1 MSFQGQAVAKDVLG
15 PDDNCLA
22 WLDAGLVQEWVKTG
36 RLLLLVQHS
45 NAAHGLL
52 VCHRGDDSAPNPILP
67 AEHCFP
73 IDGDFKCEID
83 TSCAHSQSERTS
95 RPTKPSNDAAG
106 SDIYV
111 KVVHRRRRLLLEMPA
126 TDAARA
132 FLAHVSKA
140 AERHALLRSPPE
152 SFLWLQHYGGLQQSQ
167 EGTPLQ
173 SPGEPPRQSIAE
185 GATPLAARES
195 VVRLQL
201 AMREDDYTH
210 LQELRLLVGTWN
222 VNGQAAGNTG
232 LSEWLSCDAEAPQL
246 YAVGFQEL
254 DLSKEALLFADS
266 PREEE
271 WLTCVAMGLHPG
283 CRYKLVKLVRLV
295 GMMLVLFVDEALAD
309 QVHEVEAHWVGTGIL
324 GKMGN
329 KGAVAVR
336 LRLHAS
342 TLCFVNCHLAAHLE
356 ECQRRNQDFADIC
369 ARLAFGNTSRGLG
382 DHDQVFWLGDLNYR
396 LADLDPEH
404 VKTQVE
410 QGRLD
415 ALLAYDQLRS
425 QQRLG
430 RAFMG
435 YEEGP
440 ILFRPTYKYTPGS
453 QQWDLSE
460 KQRAPAWCDRV
471 LWRGPHVTQVRYSSH
486 EALVLSD
493 HKPVSALFRVGVKVV
508 DQAKFRTVY
517 EEIMKKLDKLEN
529 EFLPQVAVDRL
540 EVQFERLRFMES
552 QVQTLT
558 VANTGQVPVEFCFR
572 AKHDTGR
579 YCKDWLRA
587 IPSSGAIK
595 PGETCLVTLELCVDK
610 RTAWQLN
617 SASDSLEDI
626 LVLHLERGKD
636 IFVTVSGEYEPSCY
650 GCSLEALARIPCPVR
665 ELGRDRLLRV
675 EQSPCQ
681 EGLLGVPFEVPKELW
696 LLVDHLHKYGLTQD
710 DLFQQSGL
718 SNELHHIRD
727 ALDARLDGHLPG
739 SVHSMAEALLLFLDA
754 LPEPVVPY
762 ACYQRCL
769 DCSNNFVL
777 AKQVVSQMTPEVH
790 RHTFLYLVCFLKELL
805 THANDNR
812 LDAKLL
818 ANVFGPVLLRPKAHA
833 ALEPGTSPWDT
844 RRDTDERKKA
854 TFVYHFLMNDYSD

>member
-1 MSFQGQAVAKDVLG
+1 MFVHTLCHVTAHDTMTRQWNVTRLRSSEHSFDSAFHALQKLVFF
-15 PDDNCLA
+15 NCNMLHLFLVSQPGLQRSFNHSILHQHVGLLA
-22 WLDAGLVQEWVKTG
+22 IC
-36 RLLLLVQHS
+36 VQH
-45 NAAHGLL
+45 
-52 VCHRGDDSAPNPILP
+52 VCEATFIVLSLGHRLP
-67 AEHCFP
+67 S
-73 IDGDFKCEID
+73 I
-83 TSCAHSQSERTS
+83 
-95 RPTKPSNDAAG
+95 
-106 SDIYV
+106 
-111 KVVHRRRRLLLEMPA
+111 PA
-126 TDAARA
+126 T
-132 FLAHVSKA
+132 LTN
-140 AERHALLRSPPE
+140 
-152 SFLWLQHYGGLQQSQ
+152 G
-167 EGTPLQ
+167 
-173 SPGEPPRQSIAE
+173 PG
-185 GATPLAARES
+185 
-195 VVRLQL
+195 
-201 AMREDDYTH
+201 
-210 LQELRLLVGTWN
+210 
-222 VNGQAAGNTG
+222 
-232 LSEWLSCDAEAPQL
+232 
-246 YAVGFQEL
+246 
-254 DLSKEALLFADS
+254 
-266 PREEE
+266 
-271 WLTCVAMGLHPG
+271 
-283 CRYKLVKLVRLV
+283 
-295 GMMLVLFVDEALAD
+295 
-309 QVHEVEAHWVGTGIL
+309 
-324 GKMGN
+324 
-329 KGAVAVR
+329 
-336 LRLHAS
+336 
-342 TLCFVNCHLAAHLE
+342 
-356 ECQRRNQDFADIC
+356 
-369 ARLAFGNTSRGLG
+369 
-382 DHDQVFWLGDLNYR
+382 
-396 LADLDPEH
+396 
-404 VKTQVE
+404 
-410 QGRLD
+410 
-415 ALLAYDQLRS
+415 
-425 QQRLG
+425 
-430 RAFMG
+430 
-435 YEEGP
+435 
-440 ILFRPTYKYTPGS
+440 

-636 IFVTVSGEYEPSCY
+636 IFISFIEYEPSCY

-777 AKQVVSQMTPEVH
+777 AKQTVLSSIEDD
-790 RHTFLYLVCFLKELL
+790 RHLNRARKGVLIPLGLSASSSGAPSGRDLASRCGRAPRDLENRWANKE
-805 THANDNR
+805 
-812 LDAKLL
+812 
-818 ANVFGPVLLRPKAHA
+818 GSSSSCHA
-833 ALEPGTSPWDT
+833 APSRCICQKWEQTLDTLDPW
-844 RRDTDERKKA
+844 R
-854 TFVYHFLMNDYSD
+854 V

>member
-1 MSFQGQAVAKDVLG
+1 MFQTPTFMWGLELLLLLEEFIPLENVTSQQEI
-15 PDDNCLA
+15 PDTLTQ

-140 AERHALLRSPPE
+140 AERTITQWACPAAESPE

-471 LWRGPHVTQVRYSSH
+471 LWRGPHVTQV
-486 EALVLSD
+486 
-493 HKPVSALFRVGVKVV
+493 
-508 DQAKFRTVY
+508 
-517 EEIMKKLDKLEN
+517 
-529 EFLPQVAVDRL
+529 
-540 EVQFERLRFMES
+540 QFERLRFMES

-636 IFVTVSGEYEPSCY
+636 IFIS
-650 GCSLEALARIPCPVR
+650 
-665 ELGRDRLLRV
+665 
-675 EQSPCQ
+675 
-681 EGLLGVPFEVPKELW
+681 F
-696 LLVDHLHKYGLTQD
+696 
-710 DLFQQSGL
+710 
-718 SNELHHIRD
+718 
-727 ALDARLDGHLPG
+727 
-739 SVHSMAEALLLFLDA
+739 
-754 LPEPVVPY
+754 
-762 ACYQRCL
+762 
-769 DCSNNFVL
+769 
-777 AKQVVSQMTPEVH
+777 
-790 RHTFLYLVCFLKELL
+790 
-805 THANDNR
+805 
-812 LDAKLL
+812 
-818 ANVFGPVLLRPKAHA
+818 
-833 ALEPGTSPWDT
+833 
-844 RRDTDERKKA
+844 
-854 TFVYHFLMNDYSD
+854 

>member
-1 MSFQGQAVAKDVLG
+1 MSSQGQTIAKDVLA
-15 PDDNCLA
+15 PDDTCLT
-22 WLDAGLVQEWVKTG
+22 WIEAGLVQEWVKTG

-52 VCHRGDDSAPNPILP
+52 VCLRGDDSGLNPILP
-67 AEHCFP
+67 AEHSFP

-83 TSCAHSQSERTS
+83 TSCAQGQGERLRRAQT
-95 RPTKPSNDAAG
+95 SNDAAG

-111 KVVHRRRRLLLEMPA
+111 KVVHRRRRLLLELPA
-126 TDAARA
+126 NDAARA

-152 SFLWLQHYGGLQQSQ
+152 SFLWLQHYGDMQQSQ

-173 SPGEPPRQSIAE
+173 SPGEPPRHSIAE

-210 LQELRLLVGTWN
+210 LQELRLFVGTWN
-222 VNGQAAGNTG
+222 VNGQAAGNVG

-271 WLTCVAMGLHPG
+271 WLTSVAMGLHPG

-295 GMMLVLFVDEALAD
+295 GMMLVLFVDESLASE
-309 QVHEVEAHWVGTGIL
+309 VHDVEAHWVGTGIL

-369 ARLAFGNTSRGLG
+369 ARLAFGNTSRSLG

-435 YEEGP
+435 YEEGA
-440 ILFRPTYKYTPGS
+440 ILFRPTYKYSPGT
-453 QQWDLSE
+453 QLWDLGE
-460 KQRAPAWCDRV
+460 KQRAPAWCDRI

-486 EALVLSD
+486 ESLVLSD
-493 HKPVSALFRVGVKVV
+493 HKPVSALFRFGVKVV
-508 DQAKFRTVY
+508 DQAKYRTVY

-558 VANTGQVPVEFCFR
+558 VANTGQVPVEFSFR

-595 PGETCLVTLELCVDK
+595 PGETCVVTLELCVDK

-675 EQSPCQ
+675 ERSPCK

-805 THANDNR
+805 IHANDNK

-854 TFVYHFLMNDYSD
+854 TFVYHFLMNDYAD